1 MLPSNFRWPRNPP
14 RFVRAPIRF
23 SNMRWLLEISGTSIF
38 SVLTRWQR
46 LARTWQLS
54 SVLVPPTASW
64 GMMVEFR
71 SAYNFLTTTLTVAAA
86 SLPGCDADVFRELL
100 SHVSAPYRQEWQP

>member
-1 MLPSNFRWPRNPP
+1 VASESSALRSSPDTLLKYALALGNRWNVDLFRPH
-14 RFVRAPIRF
+14 
-23 SNMRWLLEISGTSIF
+23 
-38 SVLTRWQR
+38 SVTALRQD
-46 LARTWQLS
+46 LAVVERIGSADRT
-54 SVLVPPTASW
+54 W

-86 SLPGCDADVFRELL
+86 TFPGCDADVFRELL